1 MKEKIISV
9 CTELKDVIDGIGAV
23 QTAWGLIVACALI
36 IAFVF
41 CVFTFTNRV
50 NKSTKAQVQ
59 RFQREGK
66 YLPATYIELNDS
78 TEYLRY
84 FIFSYRWKHRIIRQ
98 YNHLFH
104 GYEGKRLKKLLG
116 PIAKYRLSYFTSISE
131 LNDTLSLMHDK
142 LDSVRKE
149 RRELYEKY
157 GQVVW
162 AIANN
167 TYNHVYAIEK
177 MQDLCVMMQQKN
189 VVLVGSAGNG
199 KTSLLCRMSE
209 VAIANKMPCLLVN
222 SRDIKE
228 DCTEYITKKIPI
240 LPKLKNM
247 TRLYLGLISLV
258 LFFQRKYFYIFV
270 DAINENDREVFT
282 NSISTLL
289 ETFSKY
295 SRIRVLLTCR
305 REYFDS
311 RYKTLFS
318 AGEEEPYI
326 FNLQEAEYDER
337 ATMKMIK
344 AYMKHFNVRGP
355 FSFET
360 QEKLKNSLFLT
371 RIFFEVNSNRDE
383 CMLEFRNAEIYKLYF
398 EKIASENKG
407 VNLNAIVNSI
417 ARYMFAEFQFDKIP
431 IEELHLSSD
440 DLDSLRNLLD
450 NNLIISRSVHAG
462 TGITEHEE
470 EYVYFVFDELRD
482 FCLARYLLTLDEH
495 NSSSEYTAF
504 FSNVTKLFE
513 QRLSPVEGMV
523 KYAYHHFRMTARDDL
538 CDKLL
543 KAFGESDV
551 QSILNWEKRGM
562 YRKRTFNNF
571 GFSLIFS
578 EGDNTASFEIDYIL
592 HCVENDCR
600 YYWEIF
606 WFLLGNEYSG
616 FKPNI
621 HLAVDVLQRCEND
634 EIPEKILEYFF
645 NDSTKKYNSYSN
657 RKRRVDN
664 LKEWL
669 DAIKKNNGPLSENLK
684 IIVTI
689 LAAYDPMEFALEEYH
704 DFVLDEDFFKQIQK
718 SDLCNPIKLL
728 VSELK
733 DRMTPRP
740 TDQNAL
746 QALMEL
752 LKSEGYYE

>member
-209 VAIANKMPCLLVN
+209 VAIANKMPGLLVN

-247 TRLYLGLISLV
+247 TRLYLRLISLV

-311 RYKTLFS
+311 RYKPLFS

-657 RKRRVDN
+657 GKRRVDN

>member
-66 YLPATYIELNDS
+66 YLPAIYIELNDS

-228 DCTEYITKKIPI
+228 DCTEYITNKIPI

-247 TRLYLGLISLV
+247 TRLYLRLISLV

-746 QALMEL
+746 QALIEL

>member
-247 TRLYLGLISLV
+247 TRLYLRLISLV

-311 RYKTLFS
+311 RYKPLFS

-538 CDKLL
+538 CDKPL

-657 RKRRVDN
+657 GKRRVDN

>member
-1 MKEKIISV
+1 
-9 CTELKDVIDGIGAV
+9 
-23 QTAWGLIVACALI
+23 
-36 IAFVF
+36 
-41 CVFTFTNRV
+41 
-50 NKSTKAQVQ
+50 
-59 RFQREGK
+59 
-66 YLPATYIELNDS
+66 
-78 TEYLRY
+78 
-84 FIFSYRWKHRIIRQ
+84 
-98 YNHLFH
+98 
-104 GYEGKRLKKLLG
+104 
-116 PIAKYRLSYFTSISE
+116 
-131 LNDTLSLMHDK
+131 
-142 LDSVRKE
+142 
-149 RRELYEKY
+149 
-157 GQVVW
+157 
-162 AIANN
+162 
-167 TYNHVYAIEK
+167 
-177 MQDLCVMMQQKN
+177 
-189 VVLVGSAGNG
+189 
-199 KTSLLCRMSE
+199 
-209 VAIANKMPCLLVN
+209 
-222 SRDIKE
+222 
-228 DCTEYITKKIPI
+228 
-240 LPKLKNM
+240 
-247 TRLYLGLISLV
+247 
-258 LFFQRKYFYIFV
+258 
-270 DAINENDREVFT
+270 
-282 NSISTLL
+282 
-289 ETFSKY
+289 
-295 SRIRVLLTCR
+295 
-305 REYFDS
+305 
-311 RYKTLFS
+311 
-318 AGEEEPYI
+318 
-326 FNLQEAEYDER
+326 
-337 ATMKMIK
+337 MKMIK

-657 RKRRVDN
+657 GKRRVDN

>member
-1 MKEKIISV
+1 
-9 CTELKDVIDGIGAV
+9 
-23 QTAWGLIVACALI
+23 
-36 IAFVF
+36 
-41 CVFTFTNRV
+41 
-50 NKSTKAQVQ
+50 
-59 RFQREGK
+59 
-66 YLPATYIELNDS
+66 
-78 TEYLRY
+78 
-84 FIFSYRWKHRIIRQ
+84 
-98 YNHLFH
+98 
-104 GYEGKRLKKLLG
+104 
-116 PIAKYRLSYFTSISE
+116 
-131 LNDTLSLMHDK
+131 
-142 LDSVRKE
+142 
-149 RRELYEKY
+149 
-157 GQVVW
+157 
-162 AIANN
+162 
-167 TYNHVYAIEK
+167 
-177 MQDLCVMMQQKN
+177 MMQQKN

-199 KTSLLCRMSE
+199 KISLLCRMSE

-247 TRLYLGLISLV
+247 TRLYLRLISLV

-538 CDKLL
+538 CEKIL

-551 QSILNWEKRGM
+551 QSILDWEKRGM

-578 EGDNTASFEIDYIL
+578 EGDNIASFEIEYIL
-592 HCVENDCR
+592 HCMKNDCQH
-600 YYWEIF
+600 YWDIF

-621 HLAVDVLQRCEND
+621 QLAVDMLECCEND
-634 EIPEKILEYFF
+634 ELPEKILEFF
-645 NDSTKKYNSYSN
+645 FADSTDKYYSYSN
-657 RKRRVDN
+657 KERRVDN

-669 DAIKKNNGPLSENLK
+669 DVIKKIMGLYLR
-684 IIVTI
+684 V
-689 LAAYDPMEFALEEYH
+689 
-704 DFVLDEDFFKQIQK
+704 
-718 SDLCNPIKLL
+718 
-728 VSELK
+728 
-733 DRMTPRP
+733 
-740 TDQNAL
+740 
-746 QALMEL
+746 
-752 LKSEGYYE
+752 

>member
-1 MKEKIISV
+1 
-9 CTELKDVIDGIGAV
+9 
-23 QTAWGLIVACALI
+23 
-36 IAFVF
+36 
-41 CVFTFTNRV
+41 
-50 NKSTKAQVQ
+50 
-59 RFQREGK
+59 
-66 YLPATYIELNDS
+66 
-78 TEYLRY
+78 
-84 FIFSYRWKHRIIRQ
+84 
-98 YNHLFH
+98 
-104 GYEGKRLKKLLG
+104 
-116 PIAKYRLSYFTSISE
+116 
-131 LNDTLSLMHDK
+131 
-142 LDSVRKE
+142 
-149 RRELYEKY
+149 
-157 GQVVW
+157 
-162 AIANN
+162 
-167 TYNHVYAIEK
+167 
-177 MQDLCVMMQQKN
+177 
-189 VVLVGSAGNG
+189 
-199 KTSLLCRMSE
+199 
-209 VAIANKMPCLLVN
+209 
-222 SRDIKE
+222 
-228 DCTEYITKKIPI
+228 
-240 LPKLKNM
+240 
-247 TRLYLGLISLV
+247 
-258 LFFQRKYFYIFV
+258 
-270 DAINENDREVFT
+270 
-282 NSISTLL
+282 
-289 ETFSKY
+289 
-295 SRIRVLLTCR
+295 
-305 REYFDS
+305 
-311 RYKTLFS
+311 
-318 AGEEEPYI
+318 
-326 FNLQEAEYDER
+326 
-337 ATMKMIK
+337 
-344 AYMKHFNVRGP
+344 MKHFNVRGP

-740 TDQNAL
+740 TDQ
-746 QALMEL
+746 MRFRR
-752 LKSEGYYE
+752 